1 MKRGRYIR
9 GTFLPAAVAAA
20 LAFAFPLAAGAAQQ
34 ELPALAPADDG
45 LGRALAQGRLSE
57 AEYALERA
65 LALFRPERAREVYGR
80 IDRPDPRAGTLIL
93 RDLAARIPDLAPAQ
107 RALAARILARPTQ
120 RSDAIHPYLAE
131 AKRFCGVRVCFW
143 WVTSTR
149 DAPSL
154 RDRNRNGQ
162 PDWVE
167 TTRQV
172 LKTTWNAEVGRLGY
186 RAPRS
191 DATSRYRGP
200 NGKLDVY
207 IADVGAQ
214 GLYGYCTTDD
224 PARNRRRA
232 VSAYCVVDDDFAR
245 RQFGGAATGTAAL
258 KVTAA
263 HEFFHAVQYAY
274 DWLEDLWLM
283 EGTATWIEDEVY
295 DSINDN
301 RQYLKTSP
309 IAPQNYAFPLDYHN
323 PDPNEPDSGYK
334 YGVWIWWRYLS
345 ERYGPGIVRAVWRR
359 ADANRGA
366 PDEYSL
372 QATVSALS
380 IRKQEFASVFAD
392 FAVANA
398 TPSASYSEGGTY
410 PAPEPD
416 TTMVSASGVGRTTVI
431 TYHLANDYYKFA
443 PADLDPAA
451 TLTFLLDLPDPAG
464 SPAASAIVEALD
476 GSLTRVP
483 AVRDEATGRWSIVV
497 PGFGSA
503 RRVVLV
509 LTNASTRLRCW
520 QGEVYSCRGRPLDDD
535 VEIAFEAAI
544 APVAPVAP

>member
-1 MKRGRYIR
+1 MRGRGIR
-9 GTFLPAAVAAA
+9 RTFRPAAFAAA
-20 LAFAFPLAAGAAQQ
+20 LAFVLPASAGAGQHQ
-34 ELPALAPADDG
+34 EPPALAPADDG
-45 LGRALAQGRLSE
+45 IGHALAQGRLSE
-57 AEYALERA
+57 PEYALERA
-65 LALFRPERAREVYGR
+65 LALFRPKRARELYGR
-80 IDRPDPRAGTLIL
+80 VDRPDPRAGTVIL
-93 RDLAARIPDLAPAQ
+93 RDLAARVPELSRAQ

-120 RSDAIHPYLAE
+120 RADAIHPYRAK
-131 AKRFCGVRVCFW
+131 AKRLCGVRVCFW
-143 WVTSTR
+143 WVSSTR

-154 RDRNRNGQ
+154 RDRDRSTW

-167 TTRQV
+167 RTREV
-172 LKTTWNAEVGRLGY
+172 LKTAWNAEVGRLGY

-191 DATSRYRGP
+191 DASSRQHGP

-224 PARNRRRA
+224 PARARRRA

-245 RQFGGAATGTAAL
+245 SQFGGAATGVAAL

-283 EGTATWIEDEVY
+283 EGTAAWIEDEVY
-295 DSINDN
+295 DSIDDN

-309 IAPQNYAFPLDYHN
+309 LAPQNYAFPLDYHN
-323 PDPNEPDSGYK
+323 PDRNEPDSDYK
-334 YGVWIWWRYLS
+334 YGAWIWWRYLS
-345 ERYGPGIVRAVWRR
+345 ERFGTGIVRAAWRR

-372 QATVSALS
+372 QAIVSALS
-380 IRKQEFASVFAD
+380 IRGLDFGSVFAD

-398 TPSASYSEGGTY
+398 YPSVSYAEGRTY
-410 PAPEPD
+410 PAPDPD
-416 TTMVSASGVGRTTVI
+416 TTMVSAVGVGRTNVF
-431 TYHLANDYYKFA
+431 TYHLANDYYRFA
-443 PADLDPAA
+443 PEGLDPAA
-451 TLTFLLDLPDPAG
+451 TLTFTVDLPDPLG
-464 SPAASAIVEALD
+464 SPAANAIVEGVD
-476 GSLTRVP
+476 GSLARVP
-483 AVRDEATGRWSIVV
+483 AVRDETTGRWTIVV

-503 RRVVLV
+503 RLVVLV

-520 QGEVYSCRGRPLDDD
+520 QGDVYSCRGRPLDDD
-535 VEIAFEAAI
+535 VEVAFEATVTPVP
-544 APVAPVAP
+544 PVAP